1 MRRDGAVDGSETVVE
16 RVYHY
21 FNTYNGIR
29 ISDASIVVGVDA
41 NGIYAVENY
50 WKEASG
56 GNTAEYARV
65 ISRRELIS
73 ETAALAS
80 LSSAEHND
88 FNLLRSSLVYAPI
101 EENSSTYKL
110 AYELISTDGRIAYVD
125 AANGAVVNYDY

>member
-1 MRRDGAVDGSETVVE
+1 MDRKEGVE
-16 RVYHY
+16 K
-21 FNTYNGIR
+21 FPNGIR

-50 WKEASG
+50 WKEATG

-110 AYELISTDGRIAYVD
+110 AYELISADGRIAYVD